1 MRKII
6 WITGASSGFGMAT
19 ALKLLR
25 ETEHTICVSAR
36 RIHLL
41 DILVKEGAL
50 AFPMDVA
57 DSDEIKRTHQM
68 IEKEVGIVDAVLV
81 NAGFGVYGPIE
92 AVPENEMRRQFEVN
106 VFGAVETIRV
116 VLPSM
121 RWRREGRIVI
131 TSSSA
136 AHISSAGM
144 GYYAATKHSIKAIGT
159 ALRQEVKNLGVEVV
173 MVEPGVV
180 KTSFGETAFNQNY
193 MEDGGADY
201 SEQMGN
207 MKAFM
212 MRAFNRAP
220 EMTKTRDI
228 MYDALLNNR
237 VKSVY
242 RTTRGSL
249 ALNLASKLLS
259 AKFYD
264 NIVEFAVKKMK

>member
-57 DSDEIKRTHQM
+57 DSDEIKRTHRM
-68 IEKEVGIVDAVLV
+68 IEKDVGIVDAVLV

-106 VFGAVETIRV
+106 VFGAVETIRA

-121 RWRREGRIVI
+121 RCRRKGRIVI

-136 AHISSAGM
+136 AHISSSGM

-159 ALRQEVKNLGVEVV
+159 ALRQEVKNLGIDVV
-173 MVEPGVV
+173 MIEPGIV
-180 KTSFGETAFNQNY
+180 KTSFGEIAFNQNY
-193 MEDGGADY
+193 MESGGADY
-201 SEQMGN
+201 DERMRD

-212 MRAFNRAP
+212 LNAFSRAP
-220 EMTKTRDI
+220 DMTKTRDI
-228 MYDALLNNR
+228 MCGALLNSR
-237 VKSVY
+237 VKYVY
-242 RTTRGSL
+242 RTTSGSF